1 MAIHWDDIEIL
12 RVLDE
17 CEQGIRSGI
26 FHGFDLMEAIASQR
40 GVAVMEE
47 DYHSF
52 LRELFALRSGGLLIW
67 ELTLVPPHVRQLDP
81 HDANQ
86 YLRNIRDIALTVPAG
101 RDRARGQIVRIPL
114 PEPDEDD
121 GRMIRALTLEEIA
134 DIIGAAYPPVQ
145 VMQLLVDS
153 GVSID
158 DFSFEN
164 VVLEGPAMVR
174 HVLYELANGTSGRRR
189 EMRNFLGAWL
199 DDRLHTGPSDDE
211 RERIERDL
219 ARQGWFVKDGRLVIG
234 ERVRRTERTQK
245 SPSLPPGQ
253 LQALVWSAAS
263 AQWSTGHR
271 HEAVLAAAK
280 AVNSVLQAKVSR
292 RDVSEVNLVQ
302 EAFSGNDPSPGRPRL
317 RFPEIEDER
326 TRESMTQGALSFGVG
341 CFQAIRNPVGHLP
354 NEEHELSE
362 QEALERL
369 AALSLLARWIEQAD
383 IEVAP

>member
-1 MAIHWDDIEIL
+1 MAIYWDDIELL

-17 CEQGIRSGI
+17 CEQGVRSGI
-26 FHGFDLMEAIASQR
+26 FHGFDLMEAIAAQR
-40 GVAVMEE
+40 GVAVMEK

-52 LRELFALRSGGLLIW
+52 LRELFALRSGGLLVW

-101 RDRARGQIVRIPL
+101 RDRARGQIVRVPL

-134 DIIGAAYPPVQ
+134 DIIGAAYSPVQ

-234 ERVRRTERTQK
+234 ERVRRTERTQA
-245 SPSLPPGQ
+245 SPSLSPGQ
-253 LQALVWSAAS
+253 LHALVWRAAS
-263 AQWSTGHR
+263 EQWSAGHR
-271 HEAVLAAAK
+271 NDAVLKGAK
-280 AVNSVLQAKVSR
+280 AVNSMLQAKLR
-292 RDVSEVNLVQ
+292 RTDLSETPLIRD
-302 EAFSGNDPSPGRPRL
+302 ALSKSAPAPGRPRL
-317 RFPEIEDER
+317 RFPTIENDQ
-326 TRESMTQGALSFGVG
+326 TRESMREGVMGFGAG

-354 NEEHELSE
+354 NDQHELSE

-369 AALSLLARWIEQAD
+369 AALSLLARWIEQA
-383 IEVAP
+383 EVEVSP

>member
-1 MAIHWDDIEIL
+1 VAIYWDDIEML

-17 CEQGIRSGI
+17 CEQGVRSGI

-40 GVAVMEE
+40 GVAMTEG

-52 LRELFALRSGGLLIW
+52 LRELFALRSGGLLTW

-86 YLRNIRDIALTVPAG
+86 YLRNIRDIALTVPTG
-101 RDRARGQIVRIPL
+101 RDRARGQIVRVPL

-134 DIIGAAYPPVQ
+134 DIIGAAYSPVQ

-164 VVLEGPAMVR
+164 VILEGPAVVR

-199 DDRLHTGPSDDE
+199 GDRLHTGPSNDE

-234 ERVRRTERTQK
+234 EPVRRTERTQA
-245 SPSLPPGQ
+245 SPSLPPDQ
-253 LQALVWSAAS
+253 LHALVWCAAS
-263 AQWSTGHR
+263 EQWSAGHR
-271 HEAVLAAAK
+271 NDAVLEGAK
-280 AVNSVLQAKVSR
+280 AVNSMLQAKVSR

-354 NEEHELSE
+354 NEE
-362 QEALERL
+362 AIR
-369 AALSLLARWIEQAD
+369 AGGA
-383 IEVAP
+383 